1 MMTPEKLK
9 ELFEKLHIDKKHIKE
24 EEYKICCELNKV
36 YWKMVTNYL
45 QKAKPKKVIVIFL
58 ESVPAELL
66 NNMFSNGIQAIDKY
80 GKDSYL
86 WNIYRGFFEEDVN
99 LILKK
104 SEALKK
110 LLKFNCKGKN
120 VPVIILDLFPFHG
133 MDLKKGTPSQ
143 RSKIINGFSTHKG
156 LILEDVNM
164 LLKQLSERKL
174 EKYFVFGVPYS
185 IWNGLG
191 GAGQGSLYMD
201 GFDKKE
207 GPLGTFINEHA
218 IRNVGGQGISYNN
231 IVEWRKREG
240 LY

>member
-1 MMTPEKLK
+1 MMTIKKHK
-9 ELFEKLHIDKKHIKE
+9 ELFKKLHIDEKPIKRN
-24 EEYKICCELNKV
+24 EYKKCCKLNEV
-36 YWKMVTNYL
+36 YWNLVTNYL
-45 QKAKPKKVIVIFL
+45 HEAKPKKVIVVFL
-58 ESVPAELL
+58 ESVPEDLD
-66 NNMFSNGIQAIDKY
+66 NNMFSKRDEHIELPN
-80 GKDSYL
+80 DSYL
-86 WNIYRGFFEEDVN
+86 WNICRGFFKIEVCS
-99 LILKK
+99 ILTKG
-104 SEALKK
+104 EALEV
-110 LLKFNCKGKN
+110 LLKFRCNGEN

-133 MDLKKGTPSQ
+133 MDLKKGKPSH

-164 LLKQLSERKL
+164 SLNKLSEMKV
-174 EKYFVFGVPYS
+174 EKYFLFGVPYS

>member
-1 MMTPEKLK
+1 MMTIEKHK
-9 ELFEKLHIDKKHIKE
+9 ELFKKLHIDEKPIKRNEYE
-24 EEYKICCELNKV
+24 ECCKLNKG
-36 YWKMVTNYL
+36 YWKRVTNYL
-45 QKAKPKKVIVIFL
+45 RRAEPEKVIIVFL
-58 ESVPAELL
+58 ECVPAALD
-66 NNMFSNGIQAIDKY
+66 NNMFDNGTHEIDKD
-80 GKDSYL
+80 GIDSYL
-86 WNIYRGFFEEDVN
+86 WNIYRGFFEKKVN
-99 LILKK
+99 GKLTKRA
-104 SEALKK
+104 ALRK
-110 LLKFNCKGKN
+110 LLKFKCKGKN

-133 MDLKKGTPSQ
+133 MNLKKGIPSH

-164 LLKQLSERKL
+164 SLDKLSEMEV

-185 IWNGLG
+185 IWNRLG

-201 GFDKKE
+201 GFNKKK
-207 GPLGTFINEHA
+207 GPLGRFINKQA